1 MTLTIIGSHPPA
13 VSSSLSEASLSAV
26 VGGGGGGGGGGG
38 LGLLGLV
45 PKRHAS
51 IITHNDEKTTGASHR
66 RLSPFLLVRRR
77 CGAGTGLILTYT
89 TRCRGQKRQ
98 RWR

>member
-1 MTLTIIGSHPPA
+1 MLTIIGSHPPA

-26 VGGGGGGGGGGG
+26 VVGGGGGGGGG
-38 LGLLGLV
+38 LGLV

-51 IITHNDEKTTGASHR
+51 IINHNNERTTGASHR
-66 RLSPFLLVRRR
+66 RLSPFLPVIRR

-89 TRCRGQKRQ
+89 TRYRGQKRQ